1 MKVAEDIAVESQK
14 SILANHEN
22 EVCAQDITEE
32 VVIRGEVSL
41 DDTDLYIYSY
51 WDNLKSSNAEEAIDY
66 IEGHLKQNFNDFN
79 VIRSDQIYQIFA
91 PTIMEDN
98 EIEIKVNLKKNALPV
113 EHSAWKVQSGTLDD
127 VVSVTLKTIVR

>member
-41 DDTDLYIYSY
+41 DDTDLYIYNY
-51 WDNLKSSNAEEAIDY
+51 WDNLKGSNAEEAVDY
-66 IEGHLKQNFNDFN
+66 IEGHLKQNFNDK
-79 VIRSDQIYQIFA
+79 VRS
-91 PTIMEDN
+91 
-98 EIEIKVNLKKNALPV
+98 
-113 EHSAWKVQSGTLDD
+113 S
-127 VVSVTLKTIVR
+127 VSNFRANNNGR